1 MLYSSELDFI
11 ISRDI
16 LTSNKYLGCYASDQ
30 IPIFQ
35 DKTFIILNT
44 DPADKIGKHW
54 VVLFKEKNNCYE
66 FFDPL
71 GNSPKNY
78 KFKNFPNFAKL
89 KYSSKIL
96 QNPFK
101 NACGYYCLYYVFFKT
116 RGYNLEDIF
125 EKCSVFYSDWYITS
139 KIKYLYSL

>member
-1 MLYSSELDFI
+1 MLYSRELDFI

-35 DKTFIILNT
+35 DKTFAIINT
-44 DPADKIGKHW
+44 DPAHKLGRHW
-54 VVLFKEKNNCYE
+54 TVLYKGENNFYE

-71 GNSPKNY
+71 GKSPENY
-78 KFKNFPNFAKL
+78 KLKKFPDFVKL
-89 KYSSKIL
+89 KYNSKII

-101 NACGYYCLYYVFFKT
+101 NACGYYCLYYMFFKS
-116 RGYNLEDIF
+116 RGYILADIF
-125 EKCSVFYSDWYITS
+125 
-139 KIKYLYSL
+139 